1 MLNKLNQKHNNRQ
14 INSFKMK
21 SQIKLSKKIEYNR
34 MTKELFR
41 SLVAIGKLVEQ
52 VMIRFNKC
60 LNPNNKEDSWRESKI
75 LKNK

>member
-1 MLNKLNQKHNNRQ
+1 M
-14 INSFKMK
+14 
-21 SQIKLSKKIEYNR
+21 EYNR
-34 MTKELFR
+34 MIKELFR